1 MIVASP
7 AARTQKRC
15 MELFFYKWMVLYFAG
30 SASGLLAGRAALL
43 ANETA
48 LSSFCSKLYADYAV
62 VFGPLFGAS
71 ACFLLLTVL
80 LSQLPGGRFLPLFLV
95 PVKAF
100 STAYVF
106 SIFYLLR
113 EQTAISAAV
122 AAVAL
127 HAVFFLPAFYF
138 LCVHCSRGSLA
149 GRGPFWLRYRILPIL
164 LTFVYLFL
172 ATLLERYLLGR
183 LF

>member
-1 MIVASP
+1 MLLTNP
-7 AARTQKRC
+7 AARTRKRC
-15 MELFFYKWMVLYFAG
+15 MELFFYMWMALYFLG
-30 SASGLLAGRAALL
+30 SAAGLLAGRAALL

-48 LSSFCSKLYADYAV
+48 LSSFCARLYTDGAV
-62 VFGPLFGAS
+62 VYGPLFGAS

-80 LSQLPGGRFLPLFLV
+80 LSQLPWGRRLSMLLV
-95 PVKAF
+95 PIKAF

-113 EQTAISAAV
+113 EQASVSLAV

-138 LCVHCSRGSLA
+138 LCVHCGRGSLA
-149 GRGPFWLRYRILPIL
+149 GKGPYWFRYRIVPIL
-164 LTFVYLFL
+164 LTFVYLLL